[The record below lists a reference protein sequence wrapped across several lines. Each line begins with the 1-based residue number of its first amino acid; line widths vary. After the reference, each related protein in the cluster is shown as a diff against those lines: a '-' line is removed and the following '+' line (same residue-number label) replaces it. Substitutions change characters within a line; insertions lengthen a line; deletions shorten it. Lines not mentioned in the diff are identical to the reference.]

1 MRKFSLLALLISLTA
16 VFAFAQ
22 EATDPLAEYKWI
34 ARPLVIFADS
44 SFDPRFVRQMEMLA
58 EDPVALEE
66 RDVVVLTDTDPSVY
80 GPLRERLRALTPL
93 AVLTAAYLVVYKL
106 LGRGA
111 HGIGSYLAPLSD
123 PSLVFM
129 AVRGGRLVRVDP
141 PPVGGTLDLP
151 SPW

>member
-80 GPLRERLRALTPL
+80 GPLRERLRPYDFTLVLLDKEGNIVLRKSTPW
-93 AVLTAAYLVVYKL
+93 TARELSRAIDKL
-106 LGRGA
+106 
-111 HGIGSYLAPLSD
+111 PLRKD
-123 PSLVFM
+123 EID
-129 AVRGGRLVRVDP
+129 RL
-141 PPVGGTLDLP
+141 
-151 SPW
+151 